1 MPFCEYLISVIVFP
15 LKTAL
20 PSLADGDIPLA
31 YGIFFKTHP
40 KVCLLWRS
48 QGKSM
53 CSLEKC
59 TGATWHG
66 VERLHCPCPGTII
79 SGPHL
84 NQKKPAPEDSLA
96 ALQGRHGRGAM
107 LERAGG
113 WRAKSI
119 ASAWQHC
126 PCGLRVVTC
135 TDQPGVLGIARL
147 LPFHWS

>member
-15 LKTAL
+15 LKTGL

-53 CSLEKC
+53 CNLEKC

-66 VERLHCPCPGTII
+66 VERTHCPFPGTII
-79 SGPHL
+79 SGLHL
-84 NQKKPAPEDSLA
+84 NKKKPAPEDSLA
-96 ALQGRHGRGAM
+96 ALQGRHGHGTM
-107 LERAGG
+107 LERWLEGKEHSQPLATLSMWPQGSDMHGSARGAGN
-113 WRAKSI
+113 S
-119 ASAWQHC
+119 
-126 PCGLRVVTC
+126 
-135 TDQPGVLGIARL
+135 
-147 LPFHWS
+147 